1 MGICTA
7 QSSDVMHHFQQSFTT
22 DFMLVT
28 VSSRSTGKTRMNNA
42 EIVNL
47 LMQHADLEKLRDCN
61 SAYSLRNDIMNK
73 DETLKNIAWDTNRWE
88 DPEVNTR
95 YKTSD
100 NETEGIKS
108 LLSKALDKKGI
119 LKKEEGVSKKK
130 KVVQVDRDLI
140 NSDPNA
146 LSNIESPGPNDVM
159 TGRGRGIN
167 DHPGNIKFRRIVED
181 SKPTYKATTS
191 KAEKTTIAINIV
203 TKWRALDPPGRFL
216 KKNEKTGLWD
226 DTGDKEA
233 HKKTSQALR
242 EGVLQRVNEIEVKDT
257 VRESKKRKAVEVE
270 PITLQDENIDPSHHT
285 AILLKDFKWDDDGEQ
300 KGSGIVDESAVVYT
314 SSDRVFIVEDQQASY
329 QASIQMQQPP
339 PQQNCPPLLQQPM
352 ICQPAPEGEQA
363 VQRKRSRRKCTVPN
377 CTNKVVQGGLC
388 ISHGAKR
395 KICSH
400 PGCTKNVKKLG
411 LCSAHGPARKKCEFE
426 GCVKVAVQGG
436 RCIAHGAK
444 KKPRNKK

>member
-1 MGICTA
+1 MSSSAATTLSHI
-7 QSSDVMHHFQQSFTT
+7 QSAVES
-22 DFMLVT
+22 LAT
-28 VSSRSTGKTRMNNA
+28 VVAKKKNVSRART
-42 EIVNL
+42 L
-47 LMQHADLEKLRDCN
+47 PLRIP
-61 SAYSLRNDIMNK
+61 LRKRK
-73 DETLKNIAWDTNRWE
+73 DELNMDE
-88 DPEVNTR
+88 DNTKENNNEVADQ
-95 YKTSD
+95 KLAAMAED
-100 NETEGIKS
+100 
-108 LLSKALDKKGI
+108 DKKPAA
-119 LKKEEGVSKKK
+119 KKAAAVP
-130 KVVQVDRDLI
+130 VVVNRDLI

-159 TGRGRGIN
+159 TGRGGGPN
-167 DHPGNIKFRRIVED
+167 SHPGNIKFRRIVED
-181 SKPTYKATTS
+181 LKPTYKATTS
-191 KAEKTTIAINIV
+191 KAEKTTIATNIV
-203 TKWRALDPPGRFL
+203 TEWRALDPPGRFL
-216 KKNEKTGLWD
+216 KKNEETCLWD
-226 DTGDKEA
+226 DIGDKDA

-242 EGVLQRVNEIEVKDT
+242 EGVLQRVVEEKDT
-257 VRESKKRKAVEVE
+257 VLESKKRKAVEVE

-300 KGSGIVDESAVVYT
+300 KGSGIVDESEIVYT
-314 SSDRVFIVEDQQASY
+314 SSDRVFIVENQQA
-329 QASIQMQQPP
+329 QASIQMQSPP

-352 ICQPAPEGEQA
+352 RLREQA
-363 VQRKRSRRKCTVPN
+363 VQQKRSRRKCTVPN

-444 KKPRNKK
+444 KKPRNKKQDGGC